1 MSKKDTISLHS
12 VLKKYNLNARQTIA
26 VEAIRNNKL
35 TVLHGKAGTA
45 KTFTAVYAAM
55 KLLAY
60 PENDIKK
67 IYLSRPLVTTE
78 KLGFLP
84 GDVNDKVD
92 PFLAPL
98 INFFNKF
105 GDAGIKTFESMV
117 VAEKIQRIP
126 VALMRGHTIDD
137 GVLIIDEA
145 QNLTAHQM
153 LMILTRMGKT
163 GKIVVSGDTAQ
174 NDTFERMNGLD
185 YLLRLSEKLPYIQ
198 TIEMLENMRDPMVN
212 EIIEHW
218 GAISAV

>member
-12 VLKKYNLNARQTIA
+12 VLKKYNLNQRQTIA
-26 VEAIRNNKL
+26 TEAIKNNKL

-60 PENDIKK
+60 PDNDIKT

-92 PFLAPL
+92 PFLSPI

-105 GDAGIKTFESMV
+105 GDAGIKTFDSMV
-117 VAEKIQRIP
+117 AAEKVQRIP
-126 VALMRGHTIDD
+126 VALMRGHTIED
-137 GVLIIDEA
+137 GVLIVDEA
-145 QNLTAHQM
+145 QNLTPHQM
-153 LMILTRMGKT
+153 LMILTRIGKT
-163 GKIVVSGDTAQ
+163 GKIIVSGDTAQ
-174 NDTFERMNGLD
+174 NDTRDTINGLD
-185 YLLRLSEKLPYIQ
+185 YILRLAEKLPYIQ
-198 TIEMLENMRDPMVN
+198 TIEMTENMRDPIVN

-218 GAISAV
+218 ESIAV